1 MRIIDKNS
9 DFYDYL
15 QDKSDT
21 IVFDRRG
28 SKMLDKHDVG
38 KGFDLI
44 RRKEDDK
51 YRFILLQCGAT
62 YWLLLATVT
71 DRDIDL
77 WYAND
82 YKLELLAVWKNHFKP
97 RVVIKMD
104 ILYFNCSHILSGP
117 NIFES
122 TYSYD
127 KIKQNINTLKKMV
140 DTNDYKVS
148 YNITDSISKDY
159 NFATRTSS
167 TKFCPPILKN
177 TGIPSV
183 ISAQEIFSA
192 LEEHFSLLKTEAERT
207 EALGITNNDKITMH
221 GFDVKTSFRG

>member
-28 SKMLDKHDVG
+28 SKILDKRDIGNH
-38 KGFDLI
+38 FDLI
-44 RRKEDDK
+44 NGKEDDK

-71 DRDIDL
+71 DRDL
-77 WYAND
+77 WCAND
-82 YKLELLAVWKNHFKP
+82 YKLELLATWKNHFKP

-104 ILYFNCSHILSGP
+104 ILYFNCNYILNGP
-117 NIFES
+117 NVYVGS
-122 TYSYD
+122 YSYD
-127 KIKQNINTLKKMV
+127 KIKQNVNTLKKMIN
-140 DTNDYKVS
+140 TNDYKVS
-148 YNITDSISKDY
+148 YNITDSMSKDY
-159 NFATRTSS
+159 NLATRTRS

-207 EALGITNNDKITMH
+207 EAIGVTNDDKITMH